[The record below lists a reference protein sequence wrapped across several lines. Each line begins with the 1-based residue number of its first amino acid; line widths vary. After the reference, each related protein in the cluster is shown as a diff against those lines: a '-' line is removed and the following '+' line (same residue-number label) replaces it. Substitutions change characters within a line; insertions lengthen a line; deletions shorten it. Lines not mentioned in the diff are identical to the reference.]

1 MLPRRSTLRSAALAA
16 ATLALAG
23 CAGAPP
29 PDPFAVGR
37 LPATERAPVGL
48 VALYA
53 VPPADALAAR
63 VGPEGA
69 ALLEIAWEDAIVD
82 AVASSFTHV
91 RRVASLS
98 RVDPDGSGD
107 VVVAIA
113 LEEARLAH
121 PARGPA
127 RVRLAW
133 SVTSRT
139 GGVLWSD
146 SVEAEARGDGVPG
159 LLAALRHAMVEGRRA
174 LLRQTLWRR
183 YESVAGAPS
192 VDGVCE

>member
-1 MLPRRSTLRSAALAA
+1 VLAVAALV
-16 ATLALAG
+16 LAG

-48 VALYA
+48 AALYA
-53 VPPADALAAR
+53 VPPAEVLTAR
-63 VGPEGA
+63 VAFDASGTLA
-69 ALLEIAWEDAIVD
+69 ALLEIAWEDAVDD
-82 AVASSFTHV
+82 AVASSFARA

-107 VVVAIA
+107 VLVAIA
-113 LEEARLAH
+113 LEEVRLAH

-146 SVEAEARGDGVPG
+146 AVEAEARGEGVPG
-159 LLAALRHAMVEGRRA
+159 LLAALRRAMVEGRRA

-183 YESVAGAPS
+183 YEGDARLRPAQGACP
-192 VDGVCE
+192 